1 MEQSYRKNRNS
12 SRQKAKNT
20 FSAKPKTRKKG
31 REKSQIISG
40 FSTLSQV
47 SGAPLVKHYRSSIP
61 VIPPKT
67 LIEPYE
73 KCVICSEKIDTIADA
88 FSLSNGFAHFDCV
101 LERIRESEVL
111 GDGDT
116 VSYIGSGSFGICH
129 KGSDGKYTIL
139 KKIDVESKE
148 NYQNFK
154 DYVESLKQ

>member
-1 MEQSYRKNRNS
+1 M
-12 SRQKAKNT
+12 
-20 FSAKPKTRKKG
+20 
-31 REKSQIISG
+31 ISG

-47 SGAPLVKHYRSSIP
+47 SGAPLVKPYHSSIP

-67 LIEPYE
+67 VIEPYE

-88 FSLSNGFAHFDCV
+88 FSLSDGYAHFDCV
-101 LERIRESEVL
+101 LNRIRESEPL
-111 GDGDT
+111 GVGDT

-139 KKIDVESKE
+139 KKIDVENKE

-154 DYVESLKQ
+154 GYVESLKQ